1 MCDAFHRHA
10 YFSKNKYKEAIEA
23 YEKGLALDPNNATMK
38 KALANAEQKASELGQ
53 GSRGVNSGSRAPSAG
68 LGGLGNL
75 ANLAGLGGAGESG
88 GGLDFANL
96 MNNPAIMNMASQM
109 MRSGAFNDLLNNPN
123 LASMLV
129 CLLRLECCS
138 TFYLCH

>member
-23 YEKGLALDPNNATMK
+23 YEKGLSLDPNNTTMK

-68 LGGLGNL
+68 LGGLGGLGNL
-75 ANLAGLGGAGESG
+75 ANLAGLGGAGEG
-88 GGLDFANL
+88 GAGLDFGNL
-96 MNNPAIMNMASQM
+96 MSNPAIMNMASQM

-129 CLLRLECCS
+129 CLLRSLR
-138 TFYLCH
+138 FIYH